1 MNTLTKMKIE
11 KPAHNLFEA
20 FTDPEKI
27 GHFWFSS
34 SSERWTQGKSI
45 VLRYDEYD
53 AEGIINIL
61 EIEADRR
68 IVFEDESGHIATI
81 LIEESGPSSAIISVK
96 EEGFRET
103 DADYLN
109 ELLDNKGGW
118 VYTLTCLKAYLEYG
132 ANLRAALVK

>member
-1 MNTLTKMKIE
+1 MENGTKMKIE
-11 KPAHNLFEA
+11 KPAHELFEA

-34 SSERWTQGKSI
+34 SSERWAQGKSI
-45 VLRYDEYD
+45 VLRYDEYN
-53 AEGIINIL
+53 AEGTIRIL
-61 EIEADRR
+61 ELEADRR
-68 IVFEDESGHIATI
+68 IVFEDENGHTVTI
-81 LIEESGPSSAIISVK
+81 TFEETGPSSSIISVK

-103 DADYLN
+103 DAGFIS
-109 ELLDNKGGW
+109 ELLDNKEGW

>member
-1 MNTLTKMKIE
+1 MDNETKMKIE
-11 KPAHNLFEA
+11 KPAHELFEA
-20 FTDPEKI
+20 FADPEKI

-34 SSERWTQGKSI
+34 SSARWAQGKSI
-45 VLRYDEYD
+45 VLRYDEYN
-53 AEGIINIL
+53 AEGTIRIL

-68 IVFEDESGHIATI
+68 IVFEDENGHTVTIA
-81 LIEESGPSSAIISVK
+81 IEETGPSSSIISVK

-103 DADYLN
+103 DASFIS
-109 ELLDNKGGW
+109 ELLDNKEGW